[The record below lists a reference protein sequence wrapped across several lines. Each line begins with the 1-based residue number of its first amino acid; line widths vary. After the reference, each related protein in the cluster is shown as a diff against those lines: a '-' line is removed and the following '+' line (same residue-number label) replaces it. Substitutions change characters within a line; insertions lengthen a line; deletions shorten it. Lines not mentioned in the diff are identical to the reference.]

1 MQDQMFAT
9 QAIKQI
15 DEHEESDYRTI
26 TVLLLTSNLHIF
38 LQLMPKKGDASQLKP
53 NYWHNTLLIR
63 NTVTVIAST
72 SFTQGP

>member
-38 LQLMPKKGDASQLKP
+38 LQLMPRKEMRVSWNLITGI
-53 NYWHNTLLIR
+53 TLCWLEM
-63 NTVTVIAST
+63 
-72 SFTQGP
+72 Q

>member
-15 DEHEESDYRTI
+15 DEHEKSDYRTI

-38 LQLMPKKGDASQLKP
+38 LQLMPRKEMQVSWNLITGI
-53 NYWHNTLLIR
+53 TLLIR
-63 NTVTVIAST
+63 NAVTVIAST

>member
-1 MQDQMFAT
+1 MQDQIFAT
-9 QAIKQI
+9 QAIRQI
-15 DEHEESDYRTI
+15 DQQEENYRTI

-38 LQLMPKKGDASQLKP
+38 LQLMPRKEMQVSWNLITGI
-53 NYWHNTLLIR
+53 NTLLIR

>member
-15 DEHEESDYRTI
+15 DEHQESDYRTI
-26 TVLLLTSNLHIF
+26 TVLLLTSNLQIF
-38 LQLMPKKGDASQLKP
+38 PQLMSRKEMWVGGNLITGI
-53 NYWHNTLLIR
+53 TLLIR
-63 NTVTVIAST
+63 SMVTVIAST